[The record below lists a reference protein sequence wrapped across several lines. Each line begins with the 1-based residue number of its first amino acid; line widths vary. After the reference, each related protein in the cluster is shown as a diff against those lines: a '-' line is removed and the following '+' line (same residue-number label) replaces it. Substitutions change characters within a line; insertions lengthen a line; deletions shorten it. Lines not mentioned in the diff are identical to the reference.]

1 MGNII
6 DYLKEYGAKS
16 FEEVPFG
23 EADVLLLAQL
33 SYLKFD
39 GIVPTIAQHSEGITL
54 EEIDRRMDPALVFAD
69 KWYEKENRRLWE
81 TLLGCRRYERMRCG
95 NYRARTQEEE
105 ETQFGAVTFFPEGC
119 EPVIAFRGTDDS
131 VVGWTE
137 DFNMAFTRPLPSQRM
152 SAVYLNQV
160 SCRIGGQFRV
170 CGHSKGGN
178 LAVFASMWAEEGVRR
193 RIREVYSL
201 DGPGFLPELLSEEGY
216 REIRGRLRRI
226 LPASS
231 VVGMLLQNEERYE
244 VVKSSACGMM
254 QHDAY
259 TWQIENG
266 RLVREAD
273 LEAKQKKMDKVLNE
287 WIFTLSESERE
298 LFVNTFFGLIGKTGA
313 TTVYEFAQ
321 DWKNNLRICLRE
333 LGRIEPDTRKRIR
346 QILKALFEIYGSVMG
361 KQEKKQT

>member
-1 MGNII
+1 
-6 DYLKEYGAKS
+6 
-16 FEEVPFG
+16 
-23 EADVLLLAQL
+23 
-33 SYLKFD
+33 
-39 GIVPTIAQHSEGITL
+39 
-54 EEIDRRMDPALVFAD
+54 
-69 KWYEKENRRLWE
+69 
-81 TLLGCRRYERMRCG
+81 
-95 NYRARTQEEE
+95 
-105 ETQFGAVTFFPEGC
+105 
-119 EPVIAFRGTDDS
+119 
-131 VVGWTE
+131 
-137 DFNMAFTRPLPSQRM
+137 
-152 SAVYLNQV
+152 
-160 SCRIGGQFRV
+160 
-170 CGHSKGGN
+170 
-178 LAVFASMWAEEGVRR
+178 MWAEEGVRR

-259 TWQIENG
+259 TWQVENG

-287 WIFTLSESERE
+287 WIFTLSEPERE